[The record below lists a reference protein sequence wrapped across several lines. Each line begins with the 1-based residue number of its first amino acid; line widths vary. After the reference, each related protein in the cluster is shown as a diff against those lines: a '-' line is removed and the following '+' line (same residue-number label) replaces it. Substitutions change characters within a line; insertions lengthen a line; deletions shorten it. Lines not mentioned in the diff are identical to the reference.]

1 MRNANAIFGAITRVD
16 GTTIEFEEQRVARL
30 TGDERRVNG
39 LISLLV
45 DLQRRRMPAYVEL
58 DPTAD
63 TIARV
68 RVPIVVRVESM
79 TAEETGAVS
88 VMFENSHA
96 RHVLPRDADFEDLSR
111 ALRDAKEKNEW
122 IAVAETEGH
131 EIIDL
136 RPYAPPFELP
146 RHKPPGAS
154 GIRRFLSWRGWPWS
168 WFLCVSEARA
178 QQLFDLCA
186 ATTCNPTTVPPPCI
200 PFLYP
205 DDGCWGRA
213 HEMARLMIADGAQP
227 RKVWIFGR
235 LFAPTKNNPLC
246 IVGWGWHVAPTLCVR
261 TKWPFI
267 TQEKVIDPSLC
278 TTPVTKSKWKSVQS
292 DPRAMLYSEPASTF
306 YRYAD
311 GSIVTDPTYSQTNIV
326 LADYRAALQARSLGP
341 DGPPPYA
348 ACT

>member
-1 MRNANAIFGAITRVD
+1 MRNPNAIFGAITRVD
-16 GTTIEFEEQRVARL
+16 GTTVEFEGQRVARL
-30 TGDERRVNG
+30 TGDARRVDG
-39 LISLLV
+39 LIALLV
-45 DLQRRRMPAYVEL
+45 DLQRRKRPVYVEL
-58 DPTAD
+58 DPNTD

-79 TAEETGAVS
+79 TAETTGDID

-96 RHVLPRDADFEDLSR
+96 RHVLRRDADFDDLAR
-111 ALRDAKEKNEW
+111 ALRDAQEKNEW

-136 RPYAPPFELP
+136 RPYAAPFDFPRREPPPTSVL
-146 RHKPPGAS
+146 
-154 GIRRFLSWRGWPWS
+154 RRFLSWKWWPWS
-168 WFLCVSEARA
+168 WFICVSAARA

-186 ATTCNPTTVPPPCI
+186 VTTCNPLTVPPPCI

-213 HEMARLMIADGAQP
+213 HEMARLIIADGAHP

-235 LFAPTKNNPLC
+235 LYAPTKNNPNC

-261 TKWPFI
+261 GKWPFN
-267 TQEKVIDPSLC
+267 TEEKVIDPSLF
-278 TTPVTKSKWKSVQS
+278 TTPVTIATWKSVQG
-292 DPRAMLYSEPASTF
+292 DPRALLYSEPASTF
-306 YRYAD
+306 YRYSD
-311 GSIVTDPTYSQTNIV
+311 GRIITDPTYEQTKIV

-348 ACT
+348 ACS